1 MPQIGSIAIHC
12 TPGICLRSQVTSRQR
27 TDRKR
32 RSPCGSFALRGPPWR
47 PRIAKTDGNMASEHE
62 GVPQTPVSALS
73 TLGYQGT
80 TDLHSVATLVART
93 TWRFLNRS
101 AFPTVLAWASAKQ
114 SARHSAMFPLW
125 GLAKPRSGENTRC
138 LSLVESALRFERGQ
152 SGGMA
157 DALDSKSCVLT
168 GVWVRLPPLVL
179 SAVLADQRWDIFS
192 RGPPEIPTTS
202 SPASRLS

>member
-47 PRIAKTDGNMASEHE
+47 RRIAKADGNMASEHE
-62 GVPQTPVSALS
+62 GVPQTLVSDLS

-101 AFPTVLAWASAKQ
+101 AFPTVLAWAAAQHSA
-114 SARHSAMFPLW
+114 SHSAMFPLW

-138 LSLVESALRFERGQ
+138 LTLVGCALRFERGQ

-157 DALDSKSCVLT
+157 DALDSKSSVRK
-168 GVWVRLPPLVL
+168 GVWVRVPPSVFHVTY
-179 SAVLADQRWDIFS
+179 SSCRFHHNCIAQCAV
-192 RGPPEIPTTS
+192 
-202 SPASRLS
+202 